1 VATSYSSTPQRSS
14 ATWKSWSVWPR
25 REPLKPWDEHLDDE
39 AAARVEVSRDV
50 PEAGDLRLLRGQVH
64 DRVAHEI
71 GDGEGPVDAR
81 RREVSDRDADA
92 FCSGLRAQPRHH
104 RARQLDPVH
113 RHAALYERKRQAP
126 GADAELERAAAAGN
140 LGEEVDGGV
149 DDVGVEQSFRGDR
162 LVVGRGDA
170 LVEVPVGPNWSLH
183 VIAPRVGF
191 A

>member
-1 VATSYSSTPQRSS
+1 V
-14 ATWKSWSVWPR
+14 V
-25 REPLKPWDEHLDDE
+25 
-39 AAARVEVSRDV
+39 
-50 PEAGDLRLLRGQVH
+50 
-64 DRVAHEI
+64 I
-71 GDGEGPVDAR
+71 GRP
-81 RREVSDRDADA
+81 
-92 FCSGLRAQPRHH
+92 
-104 RARQLDPVH
+104 
-113 RHAALYERKRQAP
+113 
-126 GADAELERAAAAGN
+126 LERAAAAGN